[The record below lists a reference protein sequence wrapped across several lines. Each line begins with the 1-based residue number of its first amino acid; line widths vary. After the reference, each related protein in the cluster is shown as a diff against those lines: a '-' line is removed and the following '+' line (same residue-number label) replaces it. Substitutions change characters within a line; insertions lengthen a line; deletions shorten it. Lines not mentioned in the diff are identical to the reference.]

1 MTDEEILALSIT
13 DLEREIAEQIFD
25 LAIHHDRDGKPY
37 ASRFGLREELPR
49 YARDIKAAKRAMD
62 VIVRD
67 RPGLGAH
74 VHYGYSPE
82 GFRYAAGVI
91 GVIFPGARE
100 VNVRVE
106 AATEEEARARAALM
120 AHWRTKE

>member
-1 MTDEEILALSIT
+1 MTDAEILALSIT
-13 DLEREIAEQIFD
+13 ELEHAIAKQIFELTIYHD
-25 LAIHHDRDGKPY
+25 LNGQPY
-37 ASRFGLREELPR
+37 ARRFGLREELPR

-62 VIVRD
+62 VIVRG

-74 VHYGYSPE
+74 IHYGLSPE

-100 VNVRVE
+100 VNVRAE
-106 AATEEEARARAALM
+106 AVTEEEARARAALM
-120 AHWRTKE
+120 AHWRIKG